1 MIGFQLNEE
10 TEKRSTEK
18 KDWEK
23 IEVEL
28 KKFLEKKEIAKN
40 PLTET
45 IKNLVGFHRRETKPE
60 WWETF
65 DRMDKTHDELEE
77 DPECIGNCF

>member
-1 MIGFQLNEE
+1 MKKQKKDL
-10 TEKRSTEK
+10 RK

-28 KKFLEKKEIAKN
+28 KNLQRKKKFQK

-45 IKNLVGFHRRETKPE
+45 IKNLVGFHRREIKPE

-77 DPECIGNCF
+77 DPNVLVIVF